1 MYKTPKII
9 LYVVLLVITLTVTI
23 CALDGQ
29 KTIEDYYD
37 QGLLNPTQITAP
49 NGTVVPAWTAVSDF
63 QDPAKE
69 ASKATYDELYASE
82 IAAGLVIYKSE
93 ATIAYNCHSYAWHNQ
108 DIDSNIIWIDSSNV
122 SVYIND
128 YSYVECTK
136 EELNSINGTII
147 VVYYNGSSISHSGI
161 LHPVTISNPT
171 YEQLTVT
178 SKWGHDGLYTHRL
191 DICPYY
197 NENVTIKFYT
207 RHMYRNCTLIDE
219 YSHYGYCLCG
229 DYKLEAHTYN
239 TQHESYDSDYHY
251 VYCRCDVEM
260 LYPQFEEHSYTI
272 SQEGENDSSHVIECV
287 CGEMIWQSHSFT
299 LNLSLYNDTYHKAYC
314 DCNRSSLQYHSYTA
328 SYERYNATHHT
339 ATCACGASQN
349 MPHIFLVANP
359 NFASQCRFCGQLSNA
374 LSAGELATL
383 MANGSIE
390 YTGNGS
396 YRLPSGVIYLMPE
409 DLDAYL
415 DGTLTFRSNNNNLT
429 H

>member
-1 MYKTPKII
+1 MSYFHK
-9 LYVVLLVITLTVTI
+9 TI
-23 CALDGQ
+23 CIIIICAIIVVPIYAISYEYTFYTSNGRYTGYQ
-29 KTIEDYYD
+29 T
-37 QGLLNPTQITAP
+37 PTYVTTP
-49 NGTVVPAWTAVSDF
+49 NGTEVPAKQLDLDVLEE
-63 QDPAKE
+63 AKQE
-69 ASKATYDELYASE
+69 SKFDLEERYAE
-82 IAAGLVIYKSE
+82 EMAAGLVIYKSE
-93 ATIAYNCHSYAWHNQ
+93 ATIKYNCHSYAWHNQ
-108 DIDSNIIWIDSSNV
+108 DIDSNIIWIDSSDV
-122 SVYIND
+122 QPYIND

-136 EELNSINGTII
+136 EELNSIDGTVI
-147 VVYYNGSSISHSGI
+147 VVYYNGSNILHSGI
-161 LHPVTISNPT
+161 VHPVTISNPT

-178 SKWGHDGLYTHRL
+178 SKWGHDGLYEHRL

-239 TQHESYDSDYHY
+239 TQHESYDSNYHY
-251 VYCRCDVEM
+251 VYCKCDVEM
-260 LYPQFEEHSYTI
+260 LNPQFEEHSYMI
-272 SQEGENDSSHVIECV
+272 SQEGWNSSSHVIKCV
-287 CGEMIWQSHSFT
+287 CGEATRQS
-299 LNLSLYNDTYHKAYC
+299 
-314 DCNRSSLQYHSYTA
+314 HSYTA

-339 ATCACGASQN
+339 AACACGASQN

-383 MANGSIE
+383 MASGSIE
-390 YTGNGS
+390 YTENGS

-415 DGTLTFRSNNNNLT
+415 DGTLTFSADNKAMT
-429 H
+429 E